1 MVGRYDRTLSRI
13 LAAAWGSIFGCGDR
27 RHPCAAD
34 TRSGPGQSGEQDC
47 RDVPRRG
54 DVDRHSRPLSGRA
67 GWHARRFHFVAL
79 RLRLRLRRKLLSWI
93 SGVRRRFV
101 RLHGN

>member
-79 RLRLRLRRKLLSWI
+79 RLRLRRKLLSWI